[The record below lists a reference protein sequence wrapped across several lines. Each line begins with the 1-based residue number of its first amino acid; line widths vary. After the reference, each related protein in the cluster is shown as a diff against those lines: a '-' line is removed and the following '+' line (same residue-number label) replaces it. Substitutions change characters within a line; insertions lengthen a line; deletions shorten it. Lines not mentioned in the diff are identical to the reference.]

1 MTILECVS
9 LYVSIMLVILEGF
22 TYIVVIYS
30 GEDRVALL
38 HIAVNYPRRALLLMV
53 TECLM
58 VLEDTLTS
66 RKHVEDQHTQ
76 LCDFILKIRWTVHVS
91 ASLHVQVWV
100 EARKFEGK
108 HASLRSTS

>member
-1 MTILECVS
+1 
-9 LYVSIMLVILEGF
+9 MLVILEGF

-38 HIAVNYPRRALLLMV
+38 YIAVNYPHRALLPMV

-58 VLEDTLTS
+58 VSEDTLTS

-76 LCDFILKIRWTVHVS
+76 LCDFILKIRWTVHVL

-108 HASLRSTS
+108 RASLRSTS